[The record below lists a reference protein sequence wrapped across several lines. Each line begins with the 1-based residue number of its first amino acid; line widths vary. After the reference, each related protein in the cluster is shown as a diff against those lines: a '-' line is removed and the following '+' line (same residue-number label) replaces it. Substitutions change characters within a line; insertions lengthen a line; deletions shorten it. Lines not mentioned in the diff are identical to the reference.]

1 MKIKET
7 PKADR
12 PREKLIQYG
21 PKKLTNSELLA
32 IILSSGTK
40 EKNVLQIAQDIFR
53 QYPDDSIKKVPFDCL
68 EKTKGIGM
76 VKACQIIACLEL
88 GKRFHQIKPNNPIIS
103 PKIVW
108 QELQDIRDH
117 KKEYFI
123 VFYLD
128 QGNQVIKK
136 ETISVGILNA
146 SLVHPREVF
155 EPAIKYLAAR
165 LIVSHNHP
173 SGDSSPSLDDLN
185 LTKRLVETGKVIGIE
200 VIDHVIVTK
209 DNFFS
214 FKKNKLI

>member
-7 PKADR
+7 PKVDR

-40 EKNVLQIAQDIFR
+40 EKNVLQLAQSVFR
-53 QYPDDSIKKVPFDCL
+53 QYPDENIKKASFESL
-68 EKTKGIGM
+68 EKTKGIGT

-88 GKRFHQIKPNNPIIS
+88 GKRFQQKMPTNPIVS
-103 PKIVW
+103 PKVVW
-108 QELQDIRDH
+108 QELQDTRDH
-117 KKEYFI
+117 KKEYFV

-128 QGNQVIKK
+128 QGNQIIKK

-185 LTKRLVETGKVIGIE
+185 LTKRLIETGKVIGIE

-214 FKKNKLI
+214 FKENKLI

>member
-53 QYPDDSIKKVPFDCL
+53 QYPDDSIKKAPFDCL